1 MSKTINNFVVSFVLV
16 LFSLFGLS
24 ACAGP
29 LDNLKVT
36 VSSNA
41 IHEVEGGFEAT
52 LTLGDPTTDRI
63 NIQAIVDG
71 AGGDVSSQVLWQSE
85 DTDKVEVVD
94 KKFVGDKNSA
104 TIVGKNVTVQGQ
116 PIKVTISSIEKTS
129 ACVNVFV
136 NVVAKATQ
144 VQARNNTAIA
154 VKNSVYTPNVQDF
167 FTFSDDN
174 NSTNVTV
181 PNYDYA
187 LFVATQAPTDET
199 EWQQLGAG
207 AVVPTNAVA
216 LKVKF
221 TPSANNVFNSGENTG
236 ELYTTKTLEVEYDKI
251 VLYESLSDTN
261 FAMFEQKFDQTE
273 ATQIEKLELVL
284 NKENG
289 QNSIFTLNGV
299 NNETMKV
306 AYSVYPESLANSIN
320 IEQDKNK
327 PNTFRFFGQE
337 ETNEAEAY
345 IKFEITYNDPSITSK
360 GTFVLPFGVVSQP
373 DTIAINGNTK
383 AENYALT
390 VYNNYVTQGE
400 MLVVSLSP
408 FSDIYKT
415 VKIYAYQAQPEEG
428 VNPLANNLEWYI
440 QGSAE
445 ALHIGAEGLT
455 VPSGT
460 RLYLKN
466 GLNKEGNYGLGTIT
480 YVVEAVGADL
490 TRNLNVTLE
499 FGIDNIYVSDN
510 NILDN
515 STGDFVLALRE
526 DATQGDADNASSAS
540 SDAREFSLRVNS
552 GADCAPLLNAF
563 SVADPS
569 IVKVFSGAVD
579 NKGEYQ
585 ALLKYIL
592 EPLRAGTTTITWTAP
607 TGVTYTQ
614 TIRVFNEFYEYSV
627 GLYGQADVVGK
638 VEYKTADTTT
648 TDENGENIADNMLD
662 KNGQKI
668 ISKITVATGSAIEF
682 NNILAPMNAYVS
694 KIEYKVDNASVVKFV
709 GSTTGSFVSAQ
720 LHTGDLKGSAV
731 VSCVVTYFKLDSN
744 GNYTTDKTTISFEVT
759 TYYKAK
765 EIFLSDSSIT
775 LYATSSSDT
784 SATNGYVYNTDFSQ
798 KRITVFVDAD
808 GTPDVYTD
816 NAVWVL
822 SGGTSSTNGV
832 IDGLDVKGAIIR
844 GDSNAKNTF
853 YGSNVIL
860 TAITID
866 PSKTKVVYS
875 MQVTLKDY
883 NTVLTATLTITV
895 MAFQQVNTATFDTT
909 NLQTFRVTKNVQT
922 GDNEG
927 RTIELYA
934 ETTTAGVE
942 DSYFMLRPTVRP
954 ASATNKN
961 LEYLIF
967 DYNTEGELIARTE
980 QTDENGTTNFYA
992 TQLSSRLL
1000 NIVWDENAQAYK
1012 IVLNTDETTV
1022 RSGKAVVYV
1031 MAQSKMKTKADAINS
1046 NDQVD
1051 KDAILLKI
1059 EVVVADGEAEAYR
1072 IYNVDDYLNIYNQK
1086 DKSFVVM
1093 NDIYNV
1099 DLSAIVNADE
1109 SFDSTFS
1116 GKLSSAS
1123 YLGTDGENH
1132 TPVRTIYFKPI
1143 TINLNNNTYNN
1154 VALNF
1159 QDNETAISLFGDLD
1173 GKIENLNFYVPS
1185 YTFVNQSID
1194 TNNDY
1199 CIAYMGVL
1207 ATQNFGILQ
1216 NVNLNIQ
1223 NLSVTETTS
1232 SHNSSTICFGA
1243 VGQNTGIIKNLSI
1256 FANTANFN
1264 VTNKIALSLG
1274 VGQNEGVIDTLTTAG
1289 NVTIS
1294 GETAT
1299 KVNFAGAVANN
1310 TTQNSI
1316 NEDLSVNYNVANI
1329 ESSVNL
1335 DAQINLNIVGGVVA
1349 VNSGDLYDVRYL
1361 SVNDGKSA
1369 THGLKLAT
1377 ATVGTLG
1384 GVVGENTGTI
1394 TYAYCAGFVSNE
1406 GITVETVENL
1416 GGVAGTNSGTI
1427 DRVFA
1432 SITITSTN
1440 KPTNFKAITNGTSAT
1455 NYYSTCVY
1463 NGNSAKSILKSD
1475 SDDSIW
1481 GNNSSY
1487 TGAYYDSNDKTYY
1500 FLKKDGKAYLPP
1512 VPSSLSSTNPY
1523 LVMEYLGSKTE
1534 GGDTT
1539 YAYNKVDVS
1548 LNTKTVTGTGT
1559 VAKLDQTNNVFYL
1572 FDRENI
1578 HGLFVL
1584 ASPPVDLKQLRIF
1597 VTNNNTSVVNVIQ
1610 GVSAEDYKIQ
1620 IVGNGTALLTIT
1632 SALNLEASV
1641 TVQICSL
1648 NGFASFKIFD
1658 ADTGA
1663 EVNDTI
1669 NLKKNNPQQF
1679 VVNFYGE
1686 DGSVLSGSG
1695 LQSGVELT
1703 GETNLTVTPQNDSF
1717 ILSSGTTGDYILT
1730 INKTWQANFYND
1742 EQELT
1747 NYAITQNENSKV
1759 YNVEVTT
1766 GPSAISINHGDLE
1779 VYSGEIVYT
1788 TVNVVSDDDFSG
1800 DTLAIK
1806 VGNTQYATITV
1817 LGGQATLTTN
1827 DDITSKELNF
1837 EILSYTKSGTLHTFE
1852 IKCSYASPETLLQ
1865 TINKKITFEASAGSK
1880 AGSEMPKVSTSYN
1893 LTINPQIITSLDMY
1907 HYIDVQ
1913 ENFETG
1919 SLKSA
1924 GEIPTSNFVAG
1935 GYGLLKVTLDPAY
1948 VNFDRVEIRADLQNN
1963 GNGIIFDQRTYN
1975 SAEDCYDLYSNSNI
1989 QISNN
1994 LLVTYKSS
2002 FPSDFASTGTLYFR
2016 TYLPA
2021 NTPSSTVFNVY
2032 VTVFD
2037 KQGNVMIAKSKQYS
2051 IYASTALSLSYDN
2064 YVAEQQTAFVAQ
2076 NTGGIE
2082 AGDTYGQNANILS
2095 VNLQA
2100 GLKNPTLR
2108 IDGSNTVKLR
2118 AFGSTNDT
2126 QSIKLSDT
2134 TTAQK
2139 LQFYVIAKGNLGD
2152 NFAITLTADTYV
2164 SGVLTTLTRTMNFEI
2179 VDFVVNYQWNNV
2191 ANSQTLSDA
2200 FNDVGGAISNVSGN
2214 TWNFVYSTTP
2224 VQLSLFVSDKRA
2236 NRNLLELDTS
2246 NNFDDD
2252 KVSQALAG
2260 LRNIPEFSFDTSNTT
2275 LLQKIVK
2282 YLQALNINGRTL
2294 TSDNS
2299 INAFMYEQGTEFKTL
2314 DGQVDLAGI
2323 TLQIGKNTSDST
2335 KYYYIKGR
2343 DKSANETLQASIYLI
2358 YKNAGNFEISTSA
2371 SNVSGDISLLY
2382 NYQFSISYNSQNSN
2396 EHPIPIYNQ
2405 DDLQKMQ
2412 AGNSYILLNDITL
2425 SADFVPLSTAIAS
2438 LDGNN
2443 YTITLNST
2451 SPFALNSTSGN
2462 VGLFAVVDANTILKN
2477 VTVKLEGDPTLNC
2490 TTEGNLGSY
2499 NIGLLAGVN
2508 NGTIT
2513 NCKVVAD
2520 RKTLTLVS
2528 NSQTN
2533 TSVLLG
2539 GLVGQNAGYITN
2551 SRVENINFATS
2562 FAVFGG
2568 LVAQNDMLIISSYV
2582 NEMTITNNVAQD
2594 VDGATVVA
2602 GFVANNGSGGQISE
2616 SYVGGLKAK
2625 NTDGKITN
2633 ADTGDRQVTISSNSR
2648 FGGFVYDNAGSITDC
2663 YSAVNL
2669 DNKQTAVASGFVF
2682 NNTGALSRVYSVSK
2696 PFNSTNTYIRPFT
2709 GTTDVAGAKVANNT
2723 GSLSY
2728 CFYYEPVFNT
2738 FQKSAEPASGL
2749 SLDGFTN
2756 TNNVDQWVGFA
2767 FTADAGSDNGVW
2779 KPLSN
2784 DSLGPSL
2791 VNANIPG
2798 LAEGVKQE
2806 LESIDTTDSGAVYY
2820 YTLSQNDETPTYYNT
2835 KDCMALIT
2843 NAEDFNAIFERSTQ
2857 TTVCGSDSNYYARVI
2872 KPIDLSTLSAN
2883 NIDLNTTNK
2892 IFRGTLIGN
2901 NMQISGVDV
2910 SFLDT
2915 ATSSESS
2922 VVVKADDVKQTNV
2935 KTPESNTETT
2945 QTEETT
2951 LPQTTSTS
2959 LGLFGEIRGGTV
2971 ANLTV
2976 LVDGVYAN
2984 NKTRYFVGSLAG
2996 RVIDGTLYNLTISG
3010 DGATVLGR
3018 HIVGGVAGLV
3028 QGKSRISNITA
3039 EISVTSD
3046 FDNQTGTENA
3056 YLYNYDLCRMQAN
3069 TTDIN
3074 GANVAS
3080 VLSVAGGLF
3089 GVLDLFDYQSNGTEL
3104 TYNTKLSETNTNY
3117 DSTTLSFVG
3126 NNTVLGQIAGG
3137 VVGTVGALTVVNDA
3151 HTVVYAN
3158 TRIKTSVYGGGLVG
3172 QNNGAIKYSDVKYTT
3187 DVQTLVD
3194 NANTGALV
3202 DNANSK
3208 LFDSISY
3215 ASAVGGLVGANFGQN
3230 YTGAQTGV
3238 IRYCSTSVYV
3248 DAPTAQNVGGV
3259 VGIVFGGDIR
3269 AVYATGYVMGYANA
3283 NVGGLIGT
3291 VSEFQPAQSDTNNI
3305 SPSANIPQNLL
3316 VKVHNPYGTTQNL
3329 LSQSLLLDFV
3339 VAQNNWSSANYTRYL
3354 NIKTYG
3360 HLGGLVGYAT
3370 NRALL
3375 TTSHNGENFEKDGYT
3390 PDMTIVLN
3398 YFVNKIPQNPLAVNN
3413 LSYNGLKLNAYD
3425 YDETDPSIQKDEV
3438 TSQFA
3443 QGQTRNHAYSTTK
3456 WDWFAL
3462 WDEFSIAGR
3471 NVDDTPILQKMTL
3484 PAKLEISSTKD
3495 FLTMYW
3501 NPSKNY
3507 ELTNDINFVNDD
3519 DMQID
3524 YIMVG
3529 TKNIPFSGTFDGK
3542 GYTISNLKVSNYLA
3556 NMGGLFGWVEGIDNG
3571 NKATIKN
3578 LSLAN
3583 VTLDNAYDASNT
3595 QSKNPEFESIGG
3607 LAGTIKN
3614 ATIQDVTI
3622 SGLRINVVVQN
3633 NNASLDHFVGGL
3645 SGNADNVAISNV
3657 LVEGV
3662 DTNFGITITQTQKQ
3676 NTTQSNLDT
3685 LFVGG
3690 LLGKAENVTIND
3702 EADASWMSVANVS
3715 ITNKNVYN
3723 NTYFGSAIGRVNNT
3737 NTYKLIVSGDH
3748 KFDGNY
3754 LEDAELYVGGFY
3766 GFVGKNSTQST
3777 GTTTQTAP
3785 ADLLSSYAYSTI
3797 KIPGFTF
3804 DDNSAD
3810 NVINNKIH
3818 LAYDFNFDANENK
3831 TPINIANFAL
3841 ASGQTSTDALNA
3853 FKKALKTEQK
3863 YFTYNATSIVNN
3875 LGALSNA
3882 NIARYVAYKDY
3893 TYKILQGD
3901 ENESGGSEA
3910 NTSFKANSYL
3920 PIDPYYGLATQDV
3933 YYDTTQDDIT
3943 IAKSFYKNLLSFDTT
3958 TSENK
3963 FGFVKSFETNLNQ
3976 QIILENALNKIGKLY
3991 YVDNNTHY
3999 GGAQVVGNL
4008 SAFNSEA
4015 TGYYILLA
4023 DKTLN
4028 TTLTSISENCFINGY
4043 NHTVRLTN
4051 TTAVANAVFGVLTGI
4066 KVEVVANNLNNL
4078 TFNVDN
4084 ATSTYGIVANTLE
4097 TSGEIYAC
4105 GSYIVQSIGSKKLAY
4120 ADIKI
4125 ANTNS
4130 SFGGVVGEA
4139 KGVVNNC
4146 WSHALLNIQKGSGT
4160 SACFVGGIVGESDGA
4175 TLANLNYY
4183 GDICTKYSSSG
4194 NDQNIRAGILA
4205 LAKAESKTTIFRV
4218 LSFVQSS
4225 ITYHLTPVADTLY
4238 EVYYG
4243 EDGNLVEEEST
4254 ASREED
4260 KSISTSVYFAVQK
4273 DAKGIG
4279 TAVNLTEV
4287 LQNIDARKSAQTE
4300 QQTSE
4305 EKNPYLLFKNYR
4317 GIWADEKEGV
4327 NFDLVYLAVEPEVA
4341 STTGIT
4347 EDDPIA
4353 VPDEDMFAQML
4364 DYESSVSNSYCRYYI
4379 LTKDGSYDLD
4389 LITQK
4394 VADLRAKQ
4402 KSALITVN
4410 GAIDGATT
4418 DESNRPFTGHLNGN
4432 GKTLEWKQDKQDTTP
4447 RPLVSKLVTG
4457 GHNGDLMAE
4466 EDKQNAKPAYI
4477 HNLTI
4482 VNNSSDAV
4490 ANIVANEIEKT
4501 DNVAEISHI
4510 TYKNNKDNN
4519 VTLAI
4524 DTTSTGYVQT
4534 NSRSNES
4541 SVRYIGGLVGKNG
4554 GTIEYCTIDGLKFN
4568 IINASKQAY
4577 IGGVVGENIGTIKDI
4592 VMLNSEITQK
4602 DGISVSDVIIYL
4614 GGIAGVN
4621 SGTISSSNGLTGTK
4635 STLLQ
4640 NELIVFTEDTTIV
4653 LFGDTD
4659 YYTGKKQQTENNET
4673 QTEDNTAQLV
4683 KLSAPA
4689 YTSLDFNAGDYLILA
4704 EDTQYI
4710 LISGKFEI
4718 YELWEI
4724 PAGQILTL
4732 EVQQGQGEIFEITRD
4747 EITKEYKQLSL
4758 TTLTEGK
4765 EYTQTTYVAIV
4776 SGTFSLNKGTK
4787 IPKNTNTVNEREGQ
4801 GVIVQFSEGSQFS
4814 LGDETYTVGQDGIE
4828 TLQYFSNNDL
4838 KNLTIIKG
4846 HIDVYYTSTIDHK
4859 DFSEYGISRTVKLSI
4874 NKNTNYPADRVL
4886 LLYVKNN
4893 DKGESPKFRSL
4904 VESTVITTAEKT
4916 FGNDYLKMQIA
4927 LVAIDGKARIEDSTF
4942 ASIGNVTEG
4951 EYYDTDD
4958 TEKQSYTILTDVI
4971 PSVKQ
4976 SPTQTSSYIQIGIN
4990 TPSISYV
4997 GGVAGSNTGTI
5008 SYVTREGTQVVG
5020 KQYVGG
5026 IVGINNGSV
5035 YGCNVSGT
5043 KVAGEQYV
5051 GGIAGQ
5057 NSGSLQNVKVSK
5069 SKISATNADGDGFVG
5084 GIAGSNQ
5091 NGANN
5096 TADITNFN
5104 VVGSTVTGNNHA
5116 SGVAGYNNGLIKVAS
5131 NINAQISGTTINVT
5145 VPYSEKNTITNFY
5158 VGYVTNENYGE
5169 IAFQG
5174 NLSITNDSKMSL
5186 NLDSYSGK
5194 NPGDLYVY
5202 VGGVT
5207 GVNEGIISAMNI
5219 TAYQAWT
5226 SEGISVEE
5234 SNLKFKFETTQKH
5247 DEEGNLVYDEESN
5260 PVYYDISDLNIYG
5273 YVGGVAGQNKSSI
5286 RNVGDVAINI
5296 STSDGFNS
5304 NNIDT
5309 LNVGGVTGKNDGNIS
5324 GTGRATDS
5332 VLSNIDLSSA
5342 DYVGGITA
5350 LNSENSAVYNIRF
5363 YGTINVPKIKNNE
5376 VTVTGVAQ
5384 ASINGAVGGVV
5395 ALNNGVI
5402 FKATYSGT
5410 TTVTAGKQTGG
5421 IAGKNTTTGVIATCV
5436 TGGTVSGQDY
5446 VGGFVGYN
5454 QGQISDSKQFSSDTT
5469 LTDVKAN
5476 SIFFADN
5483 AEVTTEVTTNNVTTN
5498 NAINIKVYNTKIGI
5512 ISDKETQKQT
5522 YEVGIPNG
5530 ATITVYASKETVQT
5544 TKNDD
5549 TINDDTLSVKF
5560 LTDARVTI
5568 GGVKQFVSRSS
5579 TSTSGNVTYV
5589 DSALVEIT
5597 NKTKGWITL
5606 TFTGEIFVEESS
5618 ISFKDTATFDGMFK
5632 TNADKISF
5640 GINSGSIYD
5649 LTSLSEQSTT
5659 GQTSQYSK
5667 YALNGTATYQQN
5679 ATVDVLGEQKYLQK
5693 TTSNIKGTLTHTD
5706 GTTVT
5711 MGQKIEQGDTT
5722 YSHEYTTETYTSQT
5736 TITYPSVADED
5747 DYAEITINLPTDR
5760 SGIEIGFG
5768 SETTVVPGG
5777 RNCTGSDDGSVGY
5790 VCVSYENEEGN
5801 VVETQWKFGKEQTLS
5816 SGTYT
5821 FISSILKDKNGNL
5834 IYTAYAVKFLLKTE
5848 AEITYP
5854 AKTTVQ
5860 VFGTQTYNGDTTSSI
5875 EGFVTHTQN
5884 TTVTMELEKIENK
5897 DAEGNITYSYEYT
5910 TETYTSQSQIY
5921 YPNDVS
5927 SANSTK
5933 VTVSNNKTMTFTG
5946 IQKFLNGTYSIIDG
5960 TLCYLNDSTKIIKIY
5975 TEVYIDENNQYIKTE
5990 EPVECKINKYD
6001 TQTFNNTQIV
6011 FHPEETVVSGYIKI
6025 KTSESLSDTQSTV
6038 KEGAKVTYD
6047 ADCTETYGGSS
6058 VSSTINGTVT
6068 YTSADTMVEYT
6079 AGTTVTY
6086 LAETTIFARNRF
6098 TINDSTITLSAG
6110 NFYAVSA
6117 NTPVTFDGD
6126 AKITYDKSLYAIDDT
6141 VVYKQQTSLVAE
6153 SNFTIS
6159 VVSGSI
6165 TYQENT
6171 YNNTSGEIAIT
6182 SGETFTISEN
6192 TTLKY
6197 LSSANATAN
6206 KQSTV
6211 QYNNTTVVHVA
6222 GKTLQFSE
6230 DSTETYLQDCT
6241 VTYNGQIKAVEGLV
6255 YTQEGSY
6262 DITSI
6267 NEVVEASSSNTNYSK
6282 SSKLTI
6288 TGAKYVGGA
6297 IGYNEG
6303 GSVCNIQLNNVT
6315 INTLGGS
6322 EYVGGFVG
6330 LAEGSP
6336 TGKFTYGKDDMDKVY
6351 TVTEENFIGYH
6362 EYNQNNKQT
6371 ISGCSVSNVKISK
6384 SDDGA
6389 YALYVGGFAGALF
6402 NVEVDACGVT
6412 GTVNI
6417 DAGHTIGGFAGQ
6429 TAYGHNNH
6437 NENEHY
6443 SPSSVSTLTNC
6454 YMTNISGTLTS
6465 NTKNGN
6471 CDPLKE
6477 HTYEGSGD
6485 LFNAILVALNKT
6497 NQDENLRNLD
6507 EVVGHTPNGRVVES
6521 DCNFADAYSL
6531 VLKVYMR

>member
-415 VKIYAYQAQPEEG
+415 VKIYAYQAQPEED

-440 QGSAE
+440 QGSTE

-466 GLNKEGNYGLGTIT
+466 GLNKDGNYGLGTIT

-526 DATQGDADNASSAS
+526 DATQGDADNASS
-540 SDAREFSLRVNS
+540 DAREFSLRVNS

-585 ALLKYIL
+585 ALLKYVL

-648 TDENGENIADNMLD
+648 TDENGENIVDNMLD

-822 SGGTSSTNGV
+822 SGGTSSTDGV

-844 GDSNAKNTF
+844 GDSNAKNTY

-895 MAFQQVNTATFDTT
+895 MAFQQVNTVTFDTT

-922 GDNEG
+922 GANAN

-942 DSYFMLRPTVRP
+942 DSYFILRPTVRP

-980 QTDENGTTNFYA
+980 QTNEGGTTNFYA

-1012 IVLNTDETTV
+1012 IVLNTDATTV

-1072 IYNVDDYLNIYNQK
+1072 IYNADDYLNIYNQK

-1099 DLSAIVNADE
+1099 DLSAIVNADA

-1123 YLGTDGENH
+1123 YSVTDGENH

-1159 QDNETAISLFGDLD
+1159 QGYPTAISLFGDLR

-1185 YTFVNQSID
+1185 YTFVNQSAD
-1194 TNNDY
+1194 TSNDY

-1223 NLSVTETTS
+1223 NLSVTETTN
-1232 SHNSSTICFGA
+1232 SHNSNTICFGA

-1299 KVNFAGAVANN
+1299 EVNFAGAVANN
-1310 TTQNSI
+1310 STKNLI

-1377 ATVGTLG
+1377 VGTLG
-1384 GVVGENTGTI
+1384 GVVGQNTGKI

-1432 SITITSTN
+1432 SITITSN
-1440 KPTNFKAITNGTSAT
+1440 KATNFDEITNGTQAT

-1463 NGNSAKSILKSD
+1463 NGNPAKSILKSD

-1481 GNNSSY
+1481 GNDNSY

-1500 FLKKDGKAYLPP
+1500 FLIKDGNAYLPP
-1512 VPSSLSSTNPY
+1512 VPSRLSSTNPY
-1523 LVMEYLGSKTE
+1523 LIMEYLGSKTE

-1584 ASPPVDLKQLRIF
+1584 ASPPVDLNKLRIF

-1717 ILSSGTTGDYILT
+1717 ILSSGTTGDYTLT

-1742 EQELT
+1742 EQQLT
-1747 NYAITQNENSKV
+1747 NYAITQNENFTA
-1759 YNVEVTT
+1759 YNVKVTT

-1788 TVNVVSDDDFSG
+1788 TVNVVSDDDFSN

-1806 VGNTQYATITV
+1806 VGDTQYATITV

-1865 TINKKITFEASAGSK
+1865 TINKKITFEASAGS
-1880 AGSEMPKVSTSYN
+1880 EMAKVSTSYN

-1913 ENFETG
+1913 ENFESG

-1935 GYGLLKVTLDPAY
+1935 GYGLLKVTLDPSY
-1948 VNFDRVEIRADLQNN
+1948 VNFDCVKIRADLQNN

-1975 SAEDCYDLYSNSNI
+1975 SSGDCYDLYSNSNI

-2037 KQGNVMIAKSKQYS
+2037 NQGNVMIAKSKQYS

-2108 IDGSNTVKLR
+2108 IDGSDTVKLR

-2139 LQFYVIAKGNLGD
+2139 LQFYVIAKGNLGEK
-2152 NFAITLTADTYV
+2152 FAITLTAQTYV

-2236 NRNLLELDTS
+2236 NRNLLELDTT
-2246 NNFDDD
+2246 NNFDD
-2252 KVSQALAG
+2252 KVSQVLAG
-2260 LRNIPEFSFDTSNTT
+2260 LRNIPEFSFDTSNKV
-2275 LLQKIVK
+2275 LLKKIVQ
-2282 YLQALNINGRTL
+2282 YLQALNINGRT
-2294 TSDNS
+2294 SPSSNS

-2314 DGQVDLAGI
+2314 DGKVNLAGI
-2323 TLQIGKNTSDST
+2323 TLRTGKNDSDST
-2335 KYYYIKGR
+2335 KYYYIIGK

-2358 YKNAGNFEISTSA
+2358 YNTGKFEISTSA
-2371 SNVSGDISLLY
+2371 SNNNISLLY

-2477 VTVKLEGDPTLNC
+2477 VTVKLAGDTTLNC

-2520 RKTLTLVS
+2520 GKTLTLVS

-2533 TSVLLG
+2533 TSVVLG

-2551 SRVENINFATS
+2551 SRVEEINFATS

-2582 NEMTITNNVAQD
+2582 NKMTITNNVAQD

-2602 GFVANNGSGGQISE
+2602 GFVANNGSGAQISE
-2616 SYVGGLKAK
+2616 SYVGGLKVE

-2696 PFNSTNTYIRPFT
+2696 PSNSTNTYIRPFT
-2709 GTTDVAGAKVANNT
+2709 GTTDVAGTKVANNT

-2767 FTADAGSDNGVW
+2767 FTADADSDNGVW

-2820 YTLSQNDETPTYYNT
+2820 YTLSQNGETPTYYNT

-2857 TTVCGSDSNYYARVI
+2857 TAVCGSDSNYYARVI

-2883 NIDLNTTNK
+2883 NIDLNTINK

-2901 NMQISGVDV
+2901 NMQILGVDV

-2915 ATSSESS
+2915 ATNSESS
-2922 VVVKADDVKQTNV
+2922 VVVTADDVKQTNV
-2935 KTPESNTETT
+2935 ETT
-2945 QTEETT
+2945 QTEETLT
-2951 LPQTTSTS
+2951 PLPQTSSTS

-2984 NKTRYFVGSLAG
+2984 NQTRYFVGSLAG

-3028 QGKSRISNITA
+3028 QGKSRVSNITA
-3039 EISVTSD
+3039 NISVTSD

-3074 GANVAS
+3074 GAS
-3080 VLSVAGGLF
+3080 GLSVAGGLF
-3089 GVLDLFDYQSNGTEL
+3089 GVLDLFDYQSDGTEL

-3117 DSTTLSFVG
+3117 DSTTLNFVG

-3137 VVGTVGALTVVNDA
+3137 VAGTVGALTVVNDA
-3151 HTVVYAN
+3151 HTVVYTN

-3172 QNNGAIKYSDVKYTT
+3172 QNNGTIKYSDVKYTT

-3194 NANTGALV
+3194 SANTGALV

-3291 VSEFQPAQSDTNNI
+3291 VSEVQPAQPGIINNI

-3316 VKVHNPYGTTQNL
+3316 VKVNNPYGTTQNL

-3354 NIKTYG
+3354 NIQTYG

-3398 YFVNKIPQNPLAVNN
+3398 YFVNTIPQNPVAVNN

-3425 YDETDPSIQKDEV
+3425 YDETNPSIQKDEV

-3462 WDEFSIAGR
+3462 WDEFCIAGR
-3471 NVDDTPILQKMTL
+3471 NGDDTPILQKMTL

-3507 ELTNDINFVNDD
+3507 ELTNNINFVNDD
-3519 DMQID
+3519 DIQID

-3595 QSKNPEFESIGG
+3595 QSKNPEFESVGG

-3622 SGLRINVVVQN
+3622 LGLRINAVVQN
-3633 NNASLDHFVGGL
+3633 NNASLGHFVGGL
-3645 SGNADNVAISNV
+3645 AGNADNVAISNV

-3676 NTTQSNLDT
+3676 NTTQSTLDT

-3702 EADASWMSVANVS
+3702 NADASWMSVANVS

-3723 NTYFGSAIGRVNNT
+3723 NTYLGSAIGCVNNT

-3754 LEDAELYVGGFY
+3754 FETAELYVGGFY
-3766 GFVGKNSTQST
+3766 GFVGKNSTQNT
-3777 GTTTQTAP
+3777 GTTTQTTS

-3804 DDNSAD
+3804 VSANGNTVDDNSAD

-3818 LAYDFNFDANENK
+3818 LAYDFNFDASANE
-3831 TPINIANFAL
+3831 TPINIANFVL
-3841 ASGQTSTDALNA
+3841 ASGQTSSEA
-3853 FKKALKTEQK
+3853 FEQELKKQQK

-3943 IAKSFYKNLLSFDTT
+3943 IAKSFYKNLLSFDNI
-3958 TSENK
+3958 TSENNFANQ
-3963 FGFVKSFETNLNQ
+3963 FGFVKSVETNLNQ

-3991 YVDNNTHY
+3991 YVDDTTKTHY

-4028 TTLTSISENCFINGY
+4028 TTLTSIAENCFINGY

-4051 TTAVANAVFGVLTGI
+4051 TTAVANTVSGVLTGI

-4078 TFNVDN
+4078 TFNG
-4084 ATSTYGIVANTLE
+4084 TYGLVADTLE

-4120 ADIKI
+4120 ADIAI

-4146 WSHALLNIQKGSGT
+4146 WSHALLNIQEGSGT
-4160 SACFVGGIVGESDGA
+4160 SACVVGGIVGKSDGA

-4183 GDICTKYSSSG
+4183 GDICAKYVPSG
-4194 NDQNIRAGILA
+4194 NDQNILAGI

-4225 ITYHLTPVADTLY
+4225 ITYHLTPVDKKLY
-4238 EVYYG
+4238 EVYYDA
-4243 EDGNLVEEEST
+4243 DGNLVEEQSTIKYADVTTTISSEQAEST
-4254 ASREED
+4254 ASTTD
-4260 KSISTSVYFAVQK
+4260 KSKSTSVYFAVQEDSTTTTTLTTITK
-4273 DAKGIG
+4273 KYHGIG
-4279 TAVNLTEV
+4279 TAINLTEV
-4287 LQNIDARKSAQTE
+4287 LENIDVRKSSQTE
-4300 QQTSE
+4300 QQTDEAKKS
-4305 EKNPYLLFKNYR
+4305 YLFENYR
-4317 GIWADEKEGV
+4317 DIWANEKEGV

-4364 DYESSVSNSYCRYYI
+4364 DYESSAGNSYCRYYI
-4379 LTKDGSYDLD
+4379 LTKDGNYDLD

-4394 VADLRAKQ
+4394 VADLRSKL
-4402 KSALITVN
+4402 KSSLITVN
-4410 GAIDGATT
+4410 GATETELDRA
-4418 DESNRPFTGHLNGN
+4418 FTGHLNGN
-4432 GKTLEWKQDKQDTTP
+4432 GKTLEWTSGKTP
-4447 RPLVSKLVTG
+4447 LPLVSKLVTG
-4457 GHNGDLMAE
+4457 DHNGDLMENE
-4466 EDKQNAKPAYI
+4466 EDKENAKPAYI

-4482 VNNSSDAV
+4482 VNNSGNAV

-4501 DNVAEISHI
+4501 DKGVAEISHI
-4510 TYKNNKDNN
+4510 TYKNNKTELKIN
-4519 VTLAI
+4519 
-4524 DTTSTGYVQT
+4524 TTSTGYVQT

-4541 SVRYIGGLVGKNG
+4541 TARYIGGLVGKNG
-4554 GTIEYCTIDGLKFN
+4554 GTIEYCTIDGLNFN
-4568 IINASKQAY
+4568 ITNASSEAY
-4577 IGGVVGENIGTIKDI
+4577 IGGVVGENSGTIKDI
-4592 VMLNSEITQK
+4592 VMLNSKITQTEN
-4602 DGISVSDVIIYL
+4602 ISDVSTSIRL

-4621 SGTISSSNGLTGTK
+4621 SGKILSSNGLTETK
-4635 STLLQ
+4635 STLHQ
-4640 NELIVFTEDTTIV
+4640 NELIVFTEDNTTIV
-4653 LFGDTD
+4653 LFSDTD
-4659 YYTGKKQQTENNET
+4659 YYKSNADEKT
-4673 QTEDNTAQLV
+4673 QLDKFPA
-4683 KLSAPA
+4683 SA
-4689 YTSLDFNAGDYLILA
+4689 YTSLSFNKGDYLILA
-4704 EDTQYI
+4704 QDTQYS
-4710 LISGKFEI
+4710 LLSGKFEI

-4724 PAGQILTL
+4724 PAGQTLTL
-4732 EVQQGQGEIFEITRD
+4732 EVQQGQGEIFEIVDKETTVTDEETGD
-4747 EITKEYKQLSL
+4747 EITKKYKQLSSV
-4758 TTLTEGK
+4758 TLTADK
-4765 EYTQTTYVAIV
+4765 TYSQTTYVAIV
-4776 SGTFSLNKGTK
+4776 SGTFSFNKGTK
-4787 IPKNTNTVNEREGQ
+4787 ISQNTNTVNERTGK
-4801 GVIVQFSEGSQFS
+4801 GVIIQFSEGSQFS
-4814 LGDETYTVGQDGIE
+4814 LGDETYTVGQNGVE
-4828 TLQYFSNNDL
+4828 TLQYFSNYDL
-4838 KNLTIIKG
+4838 SSLSIIKG
-4846 HIDVYYTSTIDHK
+4846 HIDVYYTSTIEHT
-4859 DFSEYGISRTVKLSI
+4859 DFSNYGIYREVKLSI
-4874 NKNTNYPADRVL
+4874 NKEGNYQADTAL
-4886 LLYVKNN
+4886 LLYVKGAEPSF
-4893 DKGESPKFRSL
+4893 DDE
-4904 VESTVITTAEKT
+4904 VESTVITTAKKS

-4927 LVAIDGKARIEDSTF
+4927 LVEMNGKARIEDSTVGSF
-4942 ASIGNVTEG
+4942 GNVVNG
-4951 EYYDTDD
+4951 EYYNTDN
-4958 TEKQSYTILTDVI
+4958 TTKQSYTILTDVI

-4990 TPSISYV
+4990 TPSLSYV

-5008 SYVTREGTQVVG
+5008 SYVTREGTKVVGNNYVGGVVG
-5020 KQYVGG
+5020 K
-5026 IVGINNGSV
+5026 NNGSV

-5043 KVAGEQYV
+5043 QVEGTQYV

-5069 SKISATNADGDGFVG
+5069 SNISATNTDGFVG

-5091 NGANN
+5091 NGEYKS
-5096 TADITNFN
+5096 ADITNFN

-5116 SGVAGYNNGLIKVAS
+5116 SGVAGYNNGLIKVES

-5145 VPYSEKNTITNFY
+5145 APYSEDNTTTNFY

-5186 NLDSYSGK
+5186 NLDSYSDK
-5194 NPGDLYVY
+5194 NPGDLYVS

-5207 GVNEGIISAMNI
+5207 GVNERVISAMNI

-5226 SEGISVEE
+5226 SEGISIKE
-5234 SNLKFKFETTQKH
+5234 SFLKFELT
-5247 DEEGNLVYDEESN
+5247 GNVEACS
-5260 PVYYDISDLNIYG
+5260 IYA
-5273 YVGGVAGQNKSSI
+5273 YVGGVAGHNKSSI

-5296 STSDGFNS
+5296 STSNGFVL
-5304 NNIDT
+5304 NNIYT

-5324 GTGRATDS
+5324 GTGRPTDS

-5350 LNSENSAVYNIRF
+5350 LNSEDSAIYNIRF
-5363 YGTINVPKIKNNE
+5363 YGTINVAKINNNE

-5395 ALNNGVI
+5395 ALNDGVI

-5410 TTVTAGKQTGG
+5410 TTVTTGMQTGG
-5421 IAGKNTTTGVIATCV
+5421 IAGKNTQTGVIATCV

-5469 LTDVKAN
+5469 LTADN
-5476 SIFFADN
+5476 IFFADN
-5483 AEVTTEVTTNNVTTN
+5483 AVVKDNS
-5498 NAINIKVYNTKIGI
+5498 AINIKVYNTKIDSI
-5512 ISDKETQKQT
+5512 EIDHIKQT

-5530 ATITVYASKETVQT
+5530 ATITVYASNGTVQT

-5549 TINDDTLSVKF
+5549 TVSVKF
-5560 LTDARVTI
+5560 LTDARVKI
-5568 GGVKQFVSRSS
+5568 GNNVDETPCKKDSEIG
-5579 TSTSGNVTYV
+5579 GNVTYV

-5597 NKTKGWITL
+5597 NKTEGLITL

-5632 TNADKISF
+5632 TEADNISF

-5649 LTSLSEQSTT
+5649 LTSSSKQPTT

-5679 ATVDVLGEQKYLQK
+5679 ATVDVVGEQKYLQD
-5693 TTSNIKGTLTHTD
+5693 TTSNIKGTLKHTN

-5711 MGQKIEQGDTT
+5711 MGQKIKKNDEEGNTT
-5722 YSHEYTTETYTSQT
+5722 YSYEYTTETYPSKT
-5736 TITYPSVADED
+5736 TITYPKDSDTD
-5747 DYAEITINLPTDR
+5747 PNDYAEITINLPTDGL
-5760 SGIEIGFG
+5760 GITINFG
-5768 SETTVVPGG
+5768 SETEVVAGG
-5777 RNCTGSDDGSVGY
+5777 RNCTGSSGNVGY
-5790 VCVSYENEEGN
+5790 VCLDDG
-5801 VVETQWKFGKEQTLS
+5801 TQWQFGTDQTLS

-5821 FISSILKDKNGNL
+5821 FTSSILKEGDKI
-5834 IYTAYAVKFLLKTE
+5834 IYTVYAVTFLLKTQ
-5848 AEITYP
+5848 ATITYP
-5854 AKTTVQ
+5854 AGTSVQ
-5860 VFGTQTYNGDTTSSI
+5860 VFGKQRYDGDTTSSI
-5875 EGFVTHTQN
+5875 EGFVKHTQN
-5884 TTVTMELEKIENK
+5884 TTVTMELEEIEQVDENNQPT
-5897 DAEGNITYSYEYT
+5897 GSYTYEYT

-5927 SANSTK
+5927 SANSTE
-5933 VTVSNNKTMTFTG
+5933 VTVSKNKTMTFTG
-5946 IQKFLNGTYSIIDG
+5946 IQKFLDDTYSIIDG
-5960 TLCYLNDSTKIIKIY
+5960 TLCYLNDSTNIKIY

-5990 EPVECKINKYD
+5990 EPDNHSVNKYD
-6001 TQTFNNTQIV
+6001 TQIFDNTQIV
-6011 FHPEETVVSGYIKI
+6011 FHPKGTVVSGYIVI

-6038 KEGAKVTYD
+6038 KEGAKVTYG
-6047 ADCTETYGGSS
+6047 ADCTETYGGDTN

-6068 YTSADTMVEYT
+6068 YTSADTMVEYP

-6086 LAETTIFARNRF
+6086 LAETTIFVRNSF
-6098 TINDSTITLSAG
+6098 NISINDSTINLSAG
-6110 NFYAVSA
+6110 DFYAVSA
-6117 NTPVTFDGD
+6117 NTSVTFDGD
-6126 AKITYDKSLYAIDDT
+6126 AKITYNKSSYAADDT
-6141 VVYKQQTSLVAE
+6141 VVYKQQTSLVAN

-6165 TYQENT
+6165 TDQENT
-6171 YNNTSGEIAIT
+6171 YTSGEIAIT
-6182 SGETFTISEN
+6182 SENTFTISEN
-6192 TTLKY
+6192 TKLKY

-6206 KQSTV
+6206 NQSKV

-6255 YTQEGSY
+6255 YTEEGSY
-6262 DITSI
+6262 NITSI

-6288 TGAKYVGGA
+6288 TGSKYVGGA

-6336 TGKFTYGKDDMDKVY
+6336 TGGFTYGKDDMDKAY
-6351 TVTEENFIGYH
+6351 TVTEENFVGYH
-6362 EYNQNNKQT
+6362 EYNNKQT
-6371 ISGCSVSNVKISK
+6371 ISGCSVNNVTISN
-6384 SDDGA
+6384 GGG

-6402 NVEVDACGVT
+6402 NVEVDGCGVT

-6437 NENEHY
+6437 NKNEHY
-6443 SPSSVSTLTNC
+6443 SPTSVSTLTNC

-6465 NTKNGN
+6465 YTNNEN

-6477 HTYEGSGD
+6477 HNYEGSGD
-6485 LFNAILVALNKT
+6485 VFNAILVVLDKS

-6507 EVVGHTPNGRVVES
+6507 EVVGHTPNGEVDES
-6521 DCNFADAYSL
+6521 NCNFADAYSL
-6531 VLKVYMR
+6531 VLKVKN